1 MPGPRT
7 GLENSVSVDTNCPPA
22 LPLYVQAGSD
32 SGKTSMLGGQGSE
45 LNFKLFFCRIKK
57 N

>member
-1 MPGPRT
+1 MPDPHT
-7 GLENSVSVDTNCPPA
+7 GLENSVSADTNCPPA
-22 LPLYVQAGSD
+22 LTLYVQA
-32 SGKTSMLGGQGSE
+32 GKTSMLGGQESE